1 MKNDT
6 TFSHTSLAP
15 SPEREQSYLTPSS
28 EGRTSSD
35 YSKTSPLV
43 SSVDKTIIEQAAHHF
58 QQQYTLYKDSV
69 ESTLATLIDKPHPA
83 SLYDPMRYILGIGG
97 KRVRPVLAMM
107 ASAAVGGNPF
117 DALFVGIAVEI
128 LHNFTLVHDDIMDAA
143 PTRRNMQTVHVKW
156 NESAA
161 ILSGDGMIA
170 VAYQVMMR
178 SPNLS
183 RLRELVEAMN
193 IGILEVCEG
202 QAFDLEFQDRSYV
215 ALDEYFCMIEKK
227 TAKMLEL
234 AVRCGG
240 ITGGASQEQLE
251 ALSKYALA
259 VGIAFQVQD
268 DLLDISAKDAAKLGK
283 TIGGDIMEGKKTYL
297 IARAL
302 EKRPTFN
309 AADKALLDEF
319 IEQRGLK
326 ENRVAEMQSL
336 FERNGIFASAKNEVE
351 RLTDEA
357 HKALSALPNNAGR
370 AMLHEF
376 AIMLLERSH

>member
-1 MKNDT
+1 MKNG
-6 TFSHTSLAP
+6 TSSYTPPAS
-15 SPEREQSYLTPSS
+15 SPQRERSLFIPTH
-28 EGRTSSD
+28 EGRTGNDHRKPFPSI
-35 YSKTSPLV
+35 
-43 SSVDKTIIEQAAHHF
+43 SSVDKTIIEHAAHHF
-58 QQQYTLYKDSV
+58 GQQYSLYKNSV
-69 ESTLATLIDKPHPA
+69 ESTLATLIDKPVPA

-97 KRVRPVLAMM
+97 KRVRPVLAMI
-107 ASAAVGGNPF
+107 ASSAVGGNPF

-128 LHNFTLVHDDIMDAA
+128 LHNFTLIHDDIMDAA

-161 ILSGDGMIA
+161 ILSGDGMMA
-170 VAYQVMMR
+170 VAYQVMMS
-178 SPNLS
+178 SPDLS
-183 RLRELVEAMN
+183 RLRELVDAMN
-193 IGILEVCEG
+193 GGILEVCEG

-234 AVRCGG
+234 AVRVGG
-240 ITGGASQEQLE
+240 IMGGASHEQLD

-268 DLLDISAKDAAKLGK
+268 DLLDITAKDAAKLGK
-283 TIGGDIMEGKKTYL
+283 TIGGDIIEGKKTYL

-309 AADKALLDEF
+309 ATDKALLDEF
-319 IEQRGLK
+319 IEQRGLA
-326 ENRVAEMQSL
+326 EHRVGEMQLL

-351 RLTDEA
+351 RLTSDA
-357 HKALSALPNNAGR
+357 HKALSVLPDSAGR

-376 AIMLLERSH
+376 AIMLLERNH